1 MIVQLRRGQKI
12 RSFLRENPLPA
23 LALLGLL
30 IGGVARLGFQQ
41 TALADWIWLAV
52 LIGCGAPVVW
62 KTVRGMV
69 RGEFAA
75 DVVAMLA
82 IVTAVIMGEYF
93 AGVIIVI
100 MQTGGEALE
109 VYSLRR
115 ASSSLTSLLARA
127 PSKAFRKT
135 QGSMVEIS
143 VDAVQIGDVLMV
155 RANDLI
161 PVDGMLLADQAEVD
175 EAALT
180 GEPLARPKKNGDLLL
195 SGSVNVGDAFDMRAT
210 KLSTDSQYARIV
222 ELVRKAQAEKPP
234 LQRLADKY
242 AVWLTPV
249 TLLMCALGWW
259 ITGDVQTILAVL
271 VVATPCPLILAVP
284 VAVISGINRAAKAGI
299 IVKGGTAI
307 EQIGQATAVVFDK
320 TGTLTLGV
328 PVFKNVV
335 LFDSPASKHPPSNQP
350 NGASNTASNG
360 AANLD
365 QHDLLRLA
373 GSVEQLSTHLLGRT
387 LATAAQQQFGPLDMP
402 DNFREIPGKG
412 IEADLDGHRVLIGS
426 PAFLVEQTKQSIPAQ
441 HEPTDDAIVTYI
453 AVNGSPKGM
462 AFFDDQMRPGV
473 AELLKRLRTLG
484 VQRIVMLTGDNV
496 KHATV
501 IGQQAGVDQ
510 VEANLLPEDKVHA
523 VEQLKLTYPIVA
535 MIGDGINDAP
545 ALATATV
552 GIAMGAHGTG
562 ISAEAADIVL
572 LVDDVSKVAEAMAI
586 GQHMVK
592 IAKQSIFVGLG
603 LSLSFMVL
611 AAFGFIAPV
620 MGALLQEVIDAA
632 VILNALR
639 AALPPNDG

>member
-1 MIVQLRRGQKI
+1 MTVQVKRGQKI

-23 LALLGLL
+23 LALLGLV
-30 IGGVARLGFQQ
+30 IGAVALLVFQQ
-41 TALADWIWLAV
+41 EALADWIWLAV

-62 KTVRGMV
+62 KTVRGML

-82 IVTAVIMGEYF
+82 IVTAVIMHEYF

-115 ASSSLTSLLARA
+115 ASSSLSGLLARA
-127 PSKAFRKT
+127 PSKAFRKQT
-135 QGSMVEIS
+135 ETMVEIS
-143 VDAVQIGDVLMV
+143 VDAVQIGDVLVV

-161 PVDGMLLADQAEVD
+161 PVDGVLLSERADVD

-180 GEPLARPKKNGDLLL
+180 GEPLARPKQNGDKLL
-195 SGSVNVGDAFDMRAT
+195 SGSVNVGDAFDMRAD
-210 KLSTDSQYARIV
+210 KRSTDSQYARIV

-249 TLLMCALGWW
+249 TLIMCALGWL
-259 ITGDVQTILAVL
+259 ITGDAQTILAVL

-284 VAVISGINRAAKAGI
+284 VAVISGINRAAQAGI

-307 EQIGQATAVVFDK
+307 EQIGHATAVVFDK
-320 TGTLTLGV
+320 TGTLTVGM
-328 PVFKNVV
+328 PVFEHMV
-335 LFDSPASKHPPSNQP
+335 LFAGNADNYG
-350 NGASNTASNG
+350 NGASNGTAR
-360 AANLD
+360 LD
-365 QHDLLRLA
+365 EHDLLRLA

-387 LATAAQQQFGPLDMP
+387 LATAAQQQFGPLAMP
-402 DNFREIPGKG
+402 DHFREIQGKG
-412 IEADLDGHRVLIGS
+412 IEADLDGRHILVGS
-426 PAFLVEQTKQSIPAQ
+426 PAFLLEQTKQPIPAQ
-441 HEPTDDAIVTYI
+441 QGPTDEALATYI
-453 AVNGSPKGM
+453 AVDGSPKGM

-473 AELLKRLRTLG
+473 PELLKRLRTLG
-484 VQRIVMLTGDNV
+484 VQRTVMLTGDNAQ
-496 KHATV
+496 HANA
-501 IGQQAGVDQ
+501 IGQQAGVDE
-510 VEANLLPEDKVHA
+510 VAANLLPEDKVRA
-523 VEQLKLTYPIVA
+523 VEQLKLAYATVA
-535 MIGDGINDAP
+535 MVGDGINDAP

-572 LVDDVSKVAEAMAI
+572 LVDDVTKVAEAMEI

-592 IAKQSIFVGLG
+592 IAKQSIFIGLG

-611 AAFGFIAPV
+611 AAFGLIPPTI
-620 MGALLQEVIDAA
+620 GALLQEAVDAA

-639 AALPPNDG
+639 AR

>member
-1 MIVQLRRGQKI
+1 MPIQVERTKKVRA
-12 RSFLRENPLPA
+12 FLRANPLPA

-30 IGGVARLGFQQ
+30 IGGVVRLGLQQ
-41 TALADWIWLAV
+41 AALADWIWLAV
-52 LIGCGAPVVW
+52 LLGCGAPVVW
-62 KTVRGMV
+62 QTVQGMF

-82 IVTAVIMGEYF
+82 IVTAVIMHEYF

-109 VYSLRR
+109 MYSLRR
-115 ASSSLTSLLARA
+115 ASSSLTGLLARA

-135 QGSMVEIS
+135 QEQMVEIS
-143 VDAVQIGDVLMV
+143 VDAVQIDDILVV

-161 PVDGMLLADQAEVD
+161 PVDGVLLSAQAEVD

-180 GEPLARPKKNGDLLL
+180 GEPLTRPKQSGDRLL

-210 KLSTDSQYARIV
+210 KHSTDSQYARIV

-259 ITGDVQTILAVL
+259 ITGDAHTILAVL

-284 VAVISGINRAAKAGI
+284 VAVISGINRAAQAGI

-307 EQIGQATAVVFDK
+307 EQIGHATAVVFDK
-320 TGTLTLGV
+320 TGTLTVGI
-328 PVFKNVV
+328 PIFEHVV
-335 LFDSPASKHPPSNQP
+335 LFDGVDKAT
-350 NGASNTASNG
+350 NGASLITPNG
-360 AANLD
+360 GARLD
-365 QHDLLRLA
+365 KDDLLRLA

-387 LATAAQQQFGPLDMP
+387 LATAAQQQLGPLAMP
-402 DNFREIPGKG
+402 SDFREIPGKG
-412 IEADLDGHRVLIGS
+412 IEADLAGHHVLVGS
-426 PAFLVEQTKQSIPAQ
+426 AAFVTEETNQSIPPQQA
-441 HEPTDDAIVTYI
+441 PPDDALVTYI
-453 AVNGSPKGM
+453 AVDGALKGM
-462 AFFDDQMRPGV
+462 VFFDDQIRPGV
-473 AELLKRLRTLG
+473 PALLNRLHALG
-484 VQRIVMLTGDNV
+484 VKRTVMLTGDNA
-496 KHATV
+496 KHAAV
-501 IGQQAGVDQ
+501 IGQQAGVDE
-510 VEANLLPEDKVHA
+510 VAANLLPEDKVRA
-523 VEQLKLTYPIVA
+523 VEQLKLTYPTVV
-535 MIGDGINDAP
+535 MVGDGINDAP

-572 LVDDVSKVAEAMAI
+572 LVDDVSKVADAMEI
-586 GQHMVK
+586 GQRMVK

-603 LSLSFMVL
+603 LSLSLMVL
-611 AAFGFIAPV
+611 AAFGLIAPTI
-620 MGALLQEVIDAA
+620 GALLQEAVDAA

-639 AALPPNDG
+639 AR

>member
-143 VDAVQIGDVLMV
+143 VDTVQIGDVLMV

-161 PVDGMLLADQAEVD
+161 PVDGVLLADQAEVD

-259 ITGDVQTILAVL
+259 ITGDAQTILAVL

-320 TGTLTLGV
+320 TGTLTLGM

-335 LFDSPASKHPPSNQP
+335 LFDSPVIDQPPINQP

-387 LATAAQQQFGPLDMP
+387 LATAAQQQFGPLNMP

-426 PAFLVEQTKQSIPAQ
+426 PAFLVEQTKQPIPAK
-441 HEPTDDAIVTYI
+441 HAPTDDAIVTYI
-453 AVNGSPKGM
+453 AVDGLPKGM
-462 AFFDDQMRPGV
+462 VFFDDQMRPGV
-473 AELLKRLRTLG
+473 RALLKRLHSLG
-484 VQRIVMLTGDNV
+484 VKRTVMLTGDNR

-501 IGQQAGVDQ
+501 IGEQAGVDE
-510 VEANLLPEDKVHA
+510 VVANLLPEDKVHA
-523 VEQLKLTYPIVA
+523 VEQLKLTYPIVV
-535 MIGDGINDAP
+535 MVGDGINDAP

-552 GIAMGAHGTG
+552 GVAMGAHGTG

>member
-1 MIVQLRRGQKI
+1 MTVQLKRGQKI
-12 RSFLRENPLPA
+12 RSFLRANPLPA
-23 LALLGLL
+23 LALLGLA
-30 IGGVARLGFQQ
+30 IGGVVRLGFQQ
-41 TALADWIWLAV
+41 AALADWIWLVV

-62 KTVRGMV
+62 QTVRGML

-82 IVTAVIMGEYF
+82 IVTAVILHEYF

-109 VYSLRR
+109 MYSLRR

-127 PSKAFRKT
+127 PSKAFRKE
-135 QGSMVEIS
+135 QERMVEIS
-143 VDAVQIGDVLMV
+143 VDEVQIGDSLVV

-161 PVDGMLLADQAEVD
+161 PVDGMLLSERAEVD

-180 GEPLARPKKNGDLLL
+180 GEPLARPKKSGDVLL
-195 SGSVNVGDAFDMRAT
+195 SGSVNVGDAFDMRAD

-249 TLLMCALGWW
+249 TLLMCALGWL
-259 ITGDVQTILAVL
+259 ITGDPQTILAVL

-284 VAVISGINRAAKAGI
+284 VAVISGINRAAQIGI

-307 EQIGQATAVVFDK
+307 EQIGHATAVVFDK
-320 TGTLTLGV
+320 TGTLTVGM
-328 PVFKNVV
+328 PVFTHVV
-335 LFDSPASKHPPSNQP
+335 LFDGLASHH
-350 NGASNTASNG
+350 TNG
-360 AANLD
+360 AARLD

-387 LATAAQQQFGPLDMP
+387 LATAAQKQFGPLALP
-402 DNFREIPGKG
+402 DHFREIPGKG
-412 IEADLDGHRVLIGS
+412 IEAELEGRRVLVGS
-426 PAFLVEQTKQSIPAQ
+426 PAFLTEQTKQPILAQ
-441 HEPTDDAIVTYI
+441 QASTDDAIVTYI
-453 AVNGSPKGM
+453 AVDGSPKGM
-462 AFFDDQMRPGV
+462 AFFNDQLRPGV
-473 AELLKRLRTLG
+473 PDLIKRLRTLG
-484 VQRIVMLTGDNV
+484 VQRTVMLTGDNA

-501 IGQQAGVDQ
+501 IGRQAGVDQ
-510 VEANLLPEDKVHA
+510 VEANLLPEDKVRA
-523 VEQLKLTYPIVA
+523 IEQLKQTYRTVA
-535 MIGDGINDAP
+535 MVGDGINDAP

-572 LVDDVSKVAEAMAI
+572 LVDDVTKVADAMEI
-586 GQHMVK
+586 GQRMVK
-592 IAKQSIFVGLG
+592 IAKQSIFIGLG

-611 AAFGFIAPV
+611 AAFGLIAPTV
-620 MGALLQEVIDAA
+620 GALLQEAVDAA

-639 AALPPNDG
+639 AR

>member
-1 MIVQLRRGQKI
+1 MTVKATRAQKI

-23 LALLGLL
+23 LALLGLVA
-30 IGGVARLGFQQ
+30 GGVARLGFQQ
-41 TALADWIWLAV
+41 AALADWIWLAV

-62 KTVRGMV
+62 HTGRGML

-115 ASSSLTSLLARA
+115 ASSSLTNLLARA
-127 PSKAFRKT
+127 PSKALRQE
-135 QGSMVEIS
+135 QGRMVEIS
-143 VDAVQIGDVLMV
+143 VEAVQIGDALVV

-161 PVDGMLLADQAEVD
+161 PVDGVLLSAQAEVD

-180 GEPLARPKKNGDLLL
+180 GEPLARPKKNGDRLL

-259 ITGDVQTILAVL
+259 ITGDAQTILAVL

-284 VAVISGINRAAKAGI
+284 VAVISGINRAAQAGI

-307 EQIGQATAVVFDK
+307 EQVGRATAVVFDK
-320 TGTLTLGV
+320 TGTLTVGM
-328 PVFKNVV
+328 PVFKRIV
-335 LFDSPASKHPPSNQP
+335 LFDDGVANRVNS
-350 NGASNTASNG
+350 TAIP
-360 AANLD
+360 D
-365 QHDLLRLA
+365 QQALLRLA
-373 GSVEQLSTHLLGRT
+373 GSVEQLSTHLLGHT
-387 LATAAQQQFGPLDMP
+387 LATAAQEQFGALAMP
-402 DNFREIPGKG
+402 QHFHEIPGKG
-412 IEADLDGHRVLIGS
+412 IEAELDGQAVLIGS
-426 PAFLVEQTKQSIPAQ
+426 SAFLAEQTKQSIPVQYA
-441 HEPTDDAIVTYI
+441 PTDDAIVMYI

-473 AELLKRLRTLG
+473 SKLLKRLRTLG
-484 VQRIVMLTGDNV
+484 VQHTVMLTGDNI

-510 VEANLLPEDKVHA
+510 IEANLLPADKVRA
-523 VEQLKLTYPIVA
+523 VEQLKLTYATVV
-535 MIGDGINDAP
+535 MVGDGINDAP

-572 LVDDVSKVAEAMAI
+572 LVDDVTKVAEAMEI

-592 IAKQSIFVGLG
+592 IAKQSIFIGLG

-611 AAFGFIAPV
+611 AAFGLIAPV
-620 MGALLQEVIDAA
+620 MGALLQEAVDAA

-639 AALPPNDG
+639 AAFPPK

>member
-1 MIVQLRRGQKI
+1 MTVQLKRGQKI

-23 LALLGLL
+23 LALLGLVIGAVALL
-30 IGGVARLGFQQ
+30 IFQQ
-41 TALADWIWLAV
+41 AALADWIWLAV

-62 KTVRGMV
+62 KTVRGML

-82 IVTAVIMGEYF
+82 IVTAVIMHEYF

-115 ASSSLTSLLARA
+115 ASSSLSGLLARA
-127 PSKAFRKT
+127 PSKAFRK
-135 QGSMVEIS
+135 QHESMVEIS
-143 VDAVQIGDVLMV
+143 VDAVQIGDVLVV

-161 PVDGMLLADQAEVD
+161 PVDGVLLSERADVD

-180 GEPLARPKKNGDLLL
+180 GEPLARPKQNGDKLL
-195 SGSVNVGDAFDMRAT
+195 SGSVNVGDAFDMRAD
-210 KLSTDSQYARIV
+210 KRSTDSQYARIV

-249 TLLMCALGWW
+249 TLIMCALGWL
-259 ITGDVQTILAVL
+259 ITGDAQTILAVL

-284 VAVISGINRAAKAGI
+284 VAVISGINRAAQAGI

-307 EQIGQATAVVFDK
+307 EQIGHATAVVFDK
-320 TGTLTLGV
+320 TGTLTVGM
-328 PVFKNVV
+328 PVFEHMVV
-335 LFDSPASKHPPSNQP
+335 FAGNADNHV
-350 NGASNTASNG
+350 NGASNG
-360 AANLD
+360 AARLD
-365 QHDLLRLA
+365 EHDLLRLA

-387 LATAAQQQFGPLDMP
+387 LATAAQQQFGPLAMP
-402 DNFREIPGKG
+402 DHFREIPGKG
-412 IEADLDGHRVLIGS
+412 IEADLDGRHVLVGS
-426 PAFLVEQTKQSIPAQ
+426 PAFLLEQTKQPIPTQ
-441 HEPTDDAIVTYI
+441 QVPTDEALVTYI
-453 AVNGSPKGM
+453 AVDGSPQGM

-473 AELLKRLRTLG
+473 PELLKRLRTLG
-484 VQRIVMLTGDNV
+484 VQRTVMLTGDNA
-496 KHATV
+496 KHANA
-501 IGQQAGVDQ
+501 IGQQAGVDE
-510 VEANLLPEDKVHA
+510 VAANLLPEDKVRA
-523 VEQLKLTYPIVA
+523 VEQLKLAYATVA
-535 MIGDGINDAP
+535 MVGDGINDAP

-572 LVDDVSKVAEAMAI
+572 LVDDVTKVAEAMEI

-592 IAKQSIFVGLG
+592 IAKQSIFIGLG

-611 AAFGFIAPV
+611 AAFGLIPPTI
-620 MGALLQEVIDAA
+620 GALLQEAVDAA

-639 AALPPNDG
+639 AR

>member
-1 MIVQLRRGQKI
+1 MSMTVQAKRGQKI

-23 LALLGLL
+23 LALLGLV
-30 IGGVARLGFQQ
+30 IGGVAYLGFQQ
-41 TALADWIWLAV
+41 AALADWIWLTV

-62 KTVRGMV
+62 KTVRGMA

-82 IVTAVIMGEYF
+82 IVTAVIMREYF

-109 VYSLRR
+109 MYSLRR
-115 ASSSLTSLLARA
+115 ASSSLTNLLARA
-127 PSKAFRKT
+127 PSKAFRKE
-135 QGSMVEIS
+135 QENMVEIS
-143 VDAVQIGDVLMV
+143 VDAVQIGDSLVV

-161 PVDGMLLADQAEVD
+161 PVDGVLLSEQAEVD

-249 TLLMCALGWW
+249 TLFMCALGWW
-259 ITGDVQTILAVL
+259 ITGDPRTILAVL

-284 VAVISGINRAAKAGI
+284 VAVISGINRAAQIGI

-307 EQIGQATAVVFDK
+307 EQIGHATAVVFDK
-320 TGTLTLGV
+320 TGTLTVGM
-328 PVFKNVV
+328 PVFKHMA
-335 LFDSPASKHPPSNQP
+335 LFDSSPANHV
-350 NGASNTASNG
+350 NGTAK
-360 AANLD
+360 LD

-387 LATAAQQQFGPLDMP
+387 LATAAQKQFGPLAMP
-402 DNFREIPGKG
+402 NHFREIPGKG
-412 IEADLDGHRVLIGS
+412 IEAELDGQNVLIGS

-441 HEPTDDAIVTYI
+441 HAPTDDAIVTYI

-462 AFFDDQMRPGV
+462 AFFDDQIRPGV
-473 AELLKRLRTLG
+473 PALVKRLHELG
-484 VQRIVMLTGDNV
+484 VKRIVMLTGDNA

-510 VEANLLPEDKVHA
+510 VEANLLPEDKVRA
-523 VEQLKLTYPIVA
+523 IEQLKLTYPTVA
-535 MIGDGINDAP
+535 MVGDGINDAP
-545 ALATATV
+545 ALATAAV

-572 LVDDVSKVAEAMAI
+572 IVDDVTKVADAMAI

-592 IAKQSIFVGLG
+592 IAKQSIFIGLG

-611 AAFGFIAPV
+611 AAFGLITPV
-620 MGALLQEVIDAA
+620 IGALLQEAVDAA

-639 AALPPNDG
+639 AAFPPK